1 MFIFL
6 LVLVA
11 VLVWMAV
18 TFRARKAVKDC
29 RWRENRAKD
38 SAEGRYFICMNC
50 GAETR
55 TGDAKPPRSC
65 LRPRGGD

>member
-6 LVLVA
+6 LLLIGVLA
-11 VLVWMAV
+11 WMAV
-18 TFRARKAVKDC
+18 TFRSRRAVKDC
-29 RWRENRAKD
+29 RWRENRTLD

-55 TGDAKPPRSC
+55 RRDGTAPEHC
-65 LRPRGGD
+65 LMPGGRG